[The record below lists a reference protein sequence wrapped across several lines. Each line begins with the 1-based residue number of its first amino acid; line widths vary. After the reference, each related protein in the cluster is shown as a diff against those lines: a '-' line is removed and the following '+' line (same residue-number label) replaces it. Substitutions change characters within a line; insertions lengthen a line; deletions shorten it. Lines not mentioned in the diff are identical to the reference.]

1 MELVRKV
8 ASFTTKIEDL
18 KKIYI
23 LFIRKLL
30 EQSSTENKS
39 DLERVQKTAFKII
52 LGKRYKTYKYAQNI
66 LELKTLNDRRE
77 TLCLNFALKSSKNPK
92 TKHMF
97 PLNDKTHGMTMRKSS
112 KFKVQHANNDRLR
125 KSGIVY
131 MQNLL
136 NKHEKS

>member
-1 MELVRKV
+1 MITARIVKKANARMELVRKV

-92 TKHMF
+92 TKHMSRF
-97 PLNDKTHGMTMRKSS
+97 PEP
-112 KFKVQHANNDRLR
+112 QHFFAAA
-125 KSGIVY
+125 
-131 MQNLL
+131 
-136 NKHEKS
+136 

>member
-1 MELVRKV
+1 MITARIVKKANARMELVRKV

-77 TLCLNFALKSSKNPK
+77 TLCLNFALKSSKNYK

-97 PLNDKTHGMTMRKSS
+97 RLHDKNIEIEYN
-112 KFKVQHANNDRLR
+112 F
-125 KSGIVY
+125 
-131 MQNLL
+131 
-136 NKHEKS
+136 